1 MGVLKGA
8 LEALRQPKEVEAART
23 MIKFHGDIANS
34 IISDAVSLAND
45 LPEEQECWRVA
56 AIIFVLKR
64 VG

>member
-45 LPEEQECWRVA
+45 LPEDSK
-56 AIIFVLKR
+56 VLALQLFLSLSE
-64 VG
+64 